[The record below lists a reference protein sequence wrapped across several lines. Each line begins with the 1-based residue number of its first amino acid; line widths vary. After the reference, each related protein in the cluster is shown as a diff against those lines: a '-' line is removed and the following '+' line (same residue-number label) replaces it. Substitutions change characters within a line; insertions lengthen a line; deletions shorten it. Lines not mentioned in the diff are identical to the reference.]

1 MREVVPPG
9 MSPAAF
15 MRTVPGKEVSTVRA
29 VRKINNNVVT
39 CVDADGNE
47 LIAMGRGIGFGKLPR
62 DLSLAEIDR
71 TFYDVGSRYISAA
84 SELPEEML
92 EFAAKIVDV
101 ARNQLSYDLSPNLTF
116 ILADHIAYA
125 VERAKKG
132 IYVRMP
138 MAYDVEQSYPAEV
151 KLGRFAVRRIE
162 KEFGVT
168 LPREEAAGIAL
179 NLANAR
185 VADDADVSDE
195 TTADDRM
202 LEDVT
207 EIIEERFAVV
217 VDRDSFAFSRY
228 ATHMLYLFERLRKG
242 ENLESVE
249 LGALAG
255 MREQFP
261 QGVEAADAVAA
272 HIAEKWGREL
282 SEDEKLYLVIHI
294 SRICR

>member
-1 MREVVPPG
+1 M
-9 MSPAAF
+9 
-15 MRTVPGKEVSTVRA
+15 RA

-62 DLSLAEIDR
+62 DLALSEIER
-71 TFYDVGSRYISAA
+71 TFYDVGSRYLAA
-84 SELPEEML
+84 AGELPEDVL
-92 EFAAKIVDV
+92 DFAAKIVDV
-101 ARNQLSYDLSPNLTF
+101 ARNQLPYDLSPNITF

-138 MAYDVEQSYPAEV
+138 MAYDVEQSYPAEI

-162 KEFGVT
+162 KEFGVQM
-168 LPREEAAGIAL
+168 PRGEAAGIAL
-179 NLANAR
+179 NLVNAR
-185 VADDADVSDE
+185 MADDVEASDE

-207 EIIEERFAVV
+207 EIIEQTFAVAA
-217 VDRDSFAFSRY
+217 DRDSFAFSRY
-228 ATHMLYLFERLRKG
+228 ATHMFYLFQRLRAG
-242 ENLESVE
+242 EDLEAVE
-249 LGALAG
+249 LDAFAG
-255 MREQFP
+255 VREQFP
-261 QGVEAADAVAA
+261 QGAAAADAIAE

-282 SEDEKLYLVIHI
+282 SEDEKLYIVIHI
-294 SRICR
+294 SRICQ